1 MLESSD
7 TPVAETNTDV
17 ATCCNNQ
24 KKSSKKINI
33 DKKIRDLK
41 IMFLLATAYSS
52 NIGGWWWFDMDR
64 DFKFNSSFH
73 LPHVDVDVLL

>member
-7 TPVAETNTDV
+7 TPVAGASTDV
-17 ATCCNNQ
+17 ATCS
-24 KKSSKKINI
+24 KKSSKKSNL

-52 NIGGWWWFDMDR
+52 NIGG
-64 DFKFNSSFH
+64 
-73 LPHVDVDVLL
+73 